1 MSDGNHIGPRGVD
14 VSRMFGR
21 IARRYDFA
29 NRILSLGLCVGWRN
43 ALVDE
48 TVALH
53 PTRAVDLATGSGDV
67 AFALRAA
74 LPAAATVE
82 GFDFCEPLLDLAR
95 ERAARES
102 VAGISF
108 AHGDCMRLPIADGS
122 VDTASIAYGIRNFE
136 NRPAGLRELRRILR
150 PGGSALILEFSQPS
164 GWFWPVHFIQ
174 VRLIAPLVAT
184 LITGD
189 LAAYRYLGTSIAGF
203 PDAKGLDAELLQA
216 GFSAVRHR
224 RLLFGTVAIHVATA

>member
-1 MSDGNHIGPRGVD
+1 MSDGNQIGPRGVD

-74 LPAAATVE
+74 LPAASTVE
-82 GFDFCEPLLDLAR
+82 GYDFCEPLLDLAR
-95 ERAARES
+95 ERAKREAI
-102 VAGISF
+102 AGIRF

-122 VDTASIAYGIRNFE
+122 VDAVTIAYGIRNFE
-136 NRPAGLRELRRILR
+136 DRPAGLRELRRILR
-150 PGGSALILEFSQPS
+150 PGGTALILEFSQPS
-164 GWFWPVHFIQ
+164 AWFWPVHFIQ
-174 VRLIAPLVAT
+174 VRLIAPIVAT

-203 PDAKGLDAELLQA
+203 PDAKGLDAELLKA
-216 GFSAVRHR
+216 GFGAVRHR
-224 RLLFGTVAIHVATA
+224 RLLFGTVAIHMATA

>member
-1 MSDGNHIGPRGVD
+1 MSDGNQIGPRGVD

-43 ALVDE
+43 ALVAE
-48 TVALH
+48 TAALR

-74 LPAAATVE
+74 LPAASTVE
-82 GFDFCEPLLDLAR
+82 GYDFCEPLLDLAR
-95 ERAARES
+95 ERAKCEAI
-102 VAGISF
+102 AGIRF

-122 VDTASIAYGIRNFE
+122 VDAVTIAYGIRNFE
-136 NRPAGLRELRRILR
+136 DRPAGLRELRRILR
-150 PGGSALILEFSQPS
+150 PGGTALILEFSQPS
-164 GWFWPVHFIQ
+164 AWFWPVHFIQ
-174 VRLIAPLVAT
+174 VRLIAPIVAT

-189 LAAYRYLGTSIAGF
+189 LAAYRYLGTSIADF
-203 PDAKGLDAELLQA
+203 PDAKGLDAELLKA
-216 GFSAVRHR
+216 GFGAVRHR
-224 RLLFGTVAIHVATA
+224 RLLFGTVAIHMATA